1 MRSLSALLVSAL
13 LLPAAGQTSARIV
26 STSPSITETL
36 YALGLGSRVAG
47 VTTYCNFPPE
57 AKTKPRVG
65 TFLEPD
71 YERILS
77 LKPDLVLVIKNPV
90 QVTARLRSFGLKA
103 EDVDMDNVQSVLS
116 ATMQIARLTGR
127 AAEGQRLADSLKRQL
142 DEVKKAGSKGGAT
155 SVLFLVGRAPG
166 TLQNMV
172 GAGPGTFLDELLK
185 LAGGRNV
192 LASSPIQYP
201 KVSLEQIMATDPDV
215 IIDMGDY
222 AHAENTADSRRREEL
237 ALWRAHPQLKAVRS
251 GRIHAVT
258 AAHFVVPGPRMGD
271 AARDFLRFLHPEAVT
286 GAKPPGK
293 Q

>member
-1 MRSLSALLVSAL
+1 
-13 LLPAAGQTSARIV
+13 
-26 STSPSITETL
+26 
-36 YALGLGSRVAG
+36 
-47 VTTYCNFPPE
+47 
-57 AKTKPRVG
+57 
-65 TFLEPD
+65 
-71 YERILS
+71 
-77 LKPDLVLVIKNPV
+77 
-90 QVTARLRSFGLKA
+90 
-103 EDVDMDNVQSVLS
+103 
-116 ATMQIARLTGR
+116 
-127 AAEGQRLADSLKRQL
+127 L